1 MVRAERD
8 GVDLRDAKE
17 TIGNIVMT
25 AWKMVHKHP
34 DIRSAW
40 LLPLAS
46 LSDGLNSFLFSGGS
60 CLAATSCLG
69 CLQCLFVVTWNT
81 CEKSSGPRVTRAQHE
96 GKAHQFITAWRCFIL
111 LTIWW
116 WLCTPPPCLFENW
129 GLGSS
134 VFFYYYC
141 YYCYCD
147 LDSWCQIKQAWELN
161 QIETEKIILNCN

>member
-8 GVDLRDAKE
+8 GLELGDAKE

-34 DIRSAW
+34 DIRSA
-40 LLPLAS
+40 LPLPLAS

-81 CEKSSGPRVTRAQHE
+81 CEKSSGPRVTRAKHE
-96 GKAHQFITAWRCFIL
+96 GKAHQFITAWCCFYIVGNL
-111 LTIWW
+111 MMALHST
-116 WLCTPPPCLFENW
+116 
-129 GLGSS
+129 SMS
-134 VFFYYYC
+134 V
-141 YYCYCD
+141 
-147 LDSWCQIKQAWELN
+147 WELRIW
-161 QIETEKIILNCN
+161 QQCLLFLLLLLWSLWLMLD